1 MKSHDH
7 CSWEQ
12 RDPCLKSRNAQVY
25 ATSSGHGPPP
35 AVDARNA
42 HIHCTSGISQQHSG
56 YISRAS
62 STHSVCDPQLRL
74 AESDQWSLD
83 SPKES
88 GYYSEE
94 SSLGHSGE
102 MPSSASSS
110 KHQGLY
116 GCES

>member
-7 CSWEQ
+7 HSWEQ
-12 RDPCLKSRNAQVY
+12 KVPCSKSRNAQVY

-35 AVDARNA
+35 AVHTHVRS
-42 HIHCTSGISQQHSG
+42 TSGVTWPPG

-62 STHSVCDPQLRL
+62 STHSVCDPQLIL
-74 AESDQWSLD
+74 TESDEWSLD

-102 MPSSASSS
+102 MPSSGSSSSS
-110 KHQGLY
+110 KHQGLRS
-116 GCES
+116 CES